1 MLIVGLIDETEVK
14 EIDYIY
20 KLTVVVNRI
29 HQLSGVD

>member
-1 MLIVGLIDETEVK
+1 MLIIGLIDETEVK

-29 HQLSGVD
+29 HVLTGVD